1 METPKGVW
9 FGSRGNHDQNF
20 GNYAP
25 LHPNALVSDAPATA
39 AHGTSLWVVWHAKTA
54 DAGRGVYLSTSE
66 DGGTSLSPPERLSDM
81 DGTAAFPAIAL
92 NEREAIIGWE
102 TGGQIVAIRRA
113 RAQMVAQHEQ

>member
-1 METPKGVW
+1 
-9 FGSRGNHDQNF
+9 
-20 GNYAP
+20 
-25 LHPNALVSDAPATA
+25 
-39 AHGTSLWVVWHAKTA
+39 
-54 DAGRGVYLSTSE
+54 
-66 DGGTSLSPPERLSDM
+66 M